1 MVGFFLRE
9 SHVMS
14 TIGTPDSIDQIPG
27 VMLREAS

>member
-9 SHVMS
+9 SRVRS
-14 TIGTPDSIDQIPG
+14 APQPDSIDQIPG